1 MEIKNATTASEFLN
15 RSGSAED
22 CDLNLYNCALAFAA
36 LFNDTFDLEKY
47 VSHLQDMRRSVE
59 DIYQSCLSR
68 GDLDTVTLRHE
79 CIVRVMYDKFEYL
92 GDEKHYDD
100 IRNAD
105 MMQVVDR
112 RKGLPVALGIIFMQ
126 LGREM
131 GWDIVGLSFPGHFV
145 LRMSHDG
152 VHILVDP
159 FREGRILQAG
169 DLREILKALMGT
181 GAELSHDYYET
192 ADDHDVLIRLQNNL
206 KTRLIDLEKYEDA
219 LRVVEA
225 TRIFVPDEY
234 RLLFDAALLKV
245 KTGQVKGAQEDIQT
259 YIKRAPTI
267 REQQEAEQLLY
278 EIQRQMN

>member
-1 MEIKNATTASEFLN
+1 MEIKNAKTASEFLN

-22 CDLNLYNCALAFAA
+22 CDLNLYNCAVAFSA
-36 LFNDTFDLEKY
+36 LFNENFDLERY
-47 VSHLQDMRRSVE
+47 ISHIQDMRQHVE
-59 DIYQSCLSR
+59 DIYQKCRNR

-79 CIVRVMYDKFEYL
+79 CIVRVMYDKYEYR
-92 GDEKHYDD
+92 GDERNYDD
-100 IRNAD
+100 VKNAD
-105 MMQVVDR
+105 MMHVVDR
-112 RKGLPVALGIIFMQ
+112 RAGLPVALGIIFMQ

-131 GWDIVGLSFPGHFV
+131 GWDIVGLSFPGHFI
-145 LRMSHDG
+145 LRMTHDG
-152 VHILVDP
+152 VQILIDP

-181 GAELSHDYYET
+181 SAELSHDYYEE

-206 KTRLIDLEKYEDA
+206 KTRLIEAEKYEEA
-219 LRVVEA
+219 LRVVEG

-245 KTGQVKGAQEDIQT
+245 KTGQIRGAQEDIVD
-259 YIKRAPTI
+259 YIKRAPSI